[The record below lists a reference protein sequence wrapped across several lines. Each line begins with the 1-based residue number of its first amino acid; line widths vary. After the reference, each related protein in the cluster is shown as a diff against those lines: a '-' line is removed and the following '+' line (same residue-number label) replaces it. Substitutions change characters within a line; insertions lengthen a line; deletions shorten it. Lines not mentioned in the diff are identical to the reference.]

1 MEQKNCDL
9 DWSKS
14 FMYAIHQTHF
24 LIEKHLEQK
33 LARAGGITFAQ
44 FLILLPLHCTPRAS
58 QKAIALFLYLTEATV
73 SRHVSALAKEKL
85 VTSKADPDN
94 RRKHILEMTPRGKHA
109 FEKAHKIIEEEL
121 KKIFNIVSEK
131 EREHVSLA
139 FEKVLKQLL
148 HAPIKK

>member
-1 MEQKNCDL
+1 MPKESCDL

-33 LARAGGITFAQ
+33 LTKARGITFAQ

-58 QKAIALFLYLTEATV
+58 QKAIAVFLYLTEATV
-73 SRHVSALAKEKL
+73 SRHINSLTKEKL
-85 VTSKADPDN
+85 VTNKADPDN
-94 RRKHILEMTPRGKHA
+94 RRKHILEMTPTGKRA

-121 KKIFNIVSEK
+121 KKIFNIVSAK
-131 EREHVSLA
+131 EREHVSRA

-148 HAPIKK
+148 NAPMTK